1 MIRKYFQP
9 IDNVTTTSR
18 KRKADEATATETGQD
33 GVDNQLT
40 KRPSVSESAV
50 RTRGTVQET
59 DEIAALLRLE
69 KATMA
74 PDWYR
79 AFEAEMHKP
88 YFLDIKRFLL
98 KDGQNNII
106 YPAETELYSFTR
118 CPLAK
123 VKVVILGQDPYH
135 GPGQAHGLCFSVKR
149 GVPPPPSLLNIYKEL
164 EQDLGQ
170 DGFQRPPHGFLEGWT
185 TEGVLLLNAALTVRK
200 SQANSHKD
208 IGWATFTDAII
219 SHLNKSKSRLVF
231 MLWGGFAKK
240 KGASID
246 KNKHLVLTS
255 AHPSPLSANKGGWFG
270 CKHFSQ
276 ANSYLKKNGLG
287 EVNWNH
293 LP

>member
-1 MIRKYFQP
+1 
-9 IDNVTTTSR
+9 
-18 KRKADEATATETGQD
+18 
-33 GVDNQLT
+33 
-40 KRPSVSESAV
+40 
-50 RTRGTVQET
+50 
-59 DEIAALLRLE
+59 
-69 KATMA
+69 MA

-118 CPLAK
+118 CPLSK

-164 EQDLGQ
+164 EQDLGK

-208 IGWATFTDAII
+208 IGWAAFTDAII
-219 SHLNKSKSRLVF
+219 SHLNKSKSGLVF

-246 KNKHLVLTS
+246 KKKHLVLTS